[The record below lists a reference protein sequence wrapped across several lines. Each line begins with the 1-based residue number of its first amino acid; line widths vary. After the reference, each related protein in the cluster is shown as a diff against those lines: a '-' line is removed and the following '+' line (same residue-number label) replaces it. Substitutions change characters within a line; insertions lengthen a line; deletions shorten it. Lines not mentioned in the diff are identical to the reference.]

1 MGGQGFQWGRE
12 SDLGGLKS
20 GEGVLN
26 KMQMPQSHTI
36 LWEEG
41 RWASSLVSCVGR
53 DAGMLKVLNQ
63 VQGTERGLSVKQPT
77 IWGVQQSLA
86 HAGSALGPVAWSL
99 HSLCHTPMPTPPPP
113 RPWCPLP
120 DAQMSQGATCRSLQ
134 RNLAGTSQASGGAR
148 EGEGLTPRQIMGF
161 HGRPTKGGVFKLR
174 RWAAKGLKGE
184 QHFKPTD
191 QTLGNEEPPTPKT
204 VY

>member
-41 RWASSLVSCVGR
+41 RWAPSLVSCVGR

-99 HSLCHTPMPTPPPP
+99 HSLCHTPMPTPPPAP
-113 RPWCPLP
+113 TLVSAARCP
-120 DAQMSQGATCRSLQ
+120 DVTRSYLQ
-134 RNLAGTSQASGGAR
+134 V
-148 EGEGLTPRQIMGF
+148 
-161 HGRPTKGGVFKLR
+161 PTEKLSWDFPSL
-174 RWAAKGLKGE
+174 RWG
-184 QHFKPTD
+184 
-191 QTLGNEEPPTPKT
+191 
-204 VY
+204 